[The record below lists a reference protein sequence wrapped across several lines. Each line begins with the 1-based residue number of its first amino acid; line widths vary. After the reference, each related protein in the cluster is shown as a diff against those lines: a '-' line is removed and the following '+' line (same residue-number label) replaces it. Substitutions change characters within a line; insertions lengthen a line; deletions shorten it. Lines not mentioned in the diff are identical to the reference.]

1 MGEKIE
7 RRKQTQVLMQKN
19 KVLLENQECFRFPG
33 AEEITL
39 EFTRDLKLL
48 RVPDP
53 HFLPLPSVL
62 DQGPIS

>member
-1 MGEKIE
+1 
-7 RRKQTQVLMQKN
+7 MQKN